1 MSATYIFIAGSF
13 IFAGT
18 VWGALMVGGVALG
31 RHMGPGVDGRGE
43 TPASEGG

>member
-18 VWGALMVGGVALG
+18 VWGAVMAGGVALG
-31 RHMGPGVDGRGE
+31 RHMGPDTDERGE
-43 TPASEGG
+43 APAPEGS